1 MKVIDIWK
9 LAQTDEILAKATLE
23 SEFNQKIASGETIV
37 ASTVSGHEQSADDW
51 IEDIWSNI
59 SEMGEE
65 QADDEGELDFRTLCL
80 PGDNSETHP
89 Q

>member
-9 LAQTDEILAKATLE
+9 LAQTDETLAKATLE
-23 SEFNQKIASGETIV
+23 SEFHQKIAVGDTMV
-37 ASTVSGHEQSADDW
+37 ASTVSGNVQSAEDW

-59 SEMGEE
+59 KGMGEE
-65 QADDEGELDFRTLCL
+65 QADDEGELDFRTLIL
-80 PGDNSETHP
+80 PIEDTIIN